1 VDLAILARLEAGMRD
16 GAARGRAVRQLPG
29 FLACID
35 ERATNPFL
43 SVAIPDG
50 ADPVDGSAALEALAV
65 HFATAGRRAR
75 IEAFAEL
82 RPGLVAA
89 ADSAGWARAMT
100 APVLVLEPEA
110 LAAPPSAS
118 GGAYRPLDRE
128 DAPRLEAALRG
139 QHVAFGGA
147 PTDPGAL
154 DWLPSLRAGLRD
166 GRVRAGAVDVAGTPV
181 AGAVLQYGGGIAE
194 LAGVWTHPD
203 HRRRGHA
210 RVACHALLAE
220 AFAAGLPLAW
230 LSAAEGALRLYEG
243 LGFVRVGTQ
252 VNLEAP

>member
-1 VDLAILARLEAGMRD
+1 
-16 GAARGRAVRQLPG
+16 
-29 FLACID
+29 
-35 ERATNPFL
+35 
-43 SVAIPDG
+43 
-50 ADPVDGSAALEALAV
+50 
-65 HFATAGRRAR
+65 
-75 IEAFAEL
+75 
-82 RPGLVAA
+82 
-89 ADSAGWARAMT
+89 
-100 APVLVLEPEA
+100 
-110 LAAPPSAS
+110 
-118 GGAYRPLDRE
+118 
-128 DAPRLEAALRG
+128 
-139 QHVAFGGA
+139 
-147 PTDPGAL
+147 
-154 DWLPSLRAGLRD
+154 
-166 GRVRAGAVDVAGTPV
+166 VRAGAVDVAGTPV